1 MGQKI
6 NPTGFRTGVNQAHK
20 ATWFANY
27 SAYSE
32 VLKEDYKITF
42 STEQGQ
48 RVLHDLERRCHAF
61 ATTFVKDNSHETA
74 FLEGQRATLIFIK
87 AMMQPHKE

>member
-32 VLKEDYKITF
+32 VLKEDYKIRTF
-42 STEQGQ
+42 FEKKFDSRLNFLTFPDKPIVPMQLVRIPG
-48 RVLHDLERRCHAF
+48 RTIKLSNFFFTL
-61 ATTFVKDNSHETA
+61 TTPS
-74 FLEGQRATLIFIK
+74 LILVN
-87 AMMQPHKE
+87 